1 MYVLHVYMCVCVHV
15 IIYVCMFICT
25 YVCMYVTVC
34 ALHLPFI
41 RFGLAYADYKCAVL
55 LDGLFERGK
64 KSMAR
69 WVA

>member
-1 MYVLHVYMCVCVHV
+1 MRVCVHV

-34 ALHLPFI
+34 ALHLLFI